1 MKWGDVNVKSPH
13 SNIPLTLTRALQR
26 MHTPT
31 PPTPFQSNLCPW
43 FWCSIV
49 MSSACKRGEALIPE
63 IPNFEESG
71 FLMTTSFWDYFVVGK
86 AQATTIVNHV
96 LSCEPYK
103 KVR

>member
-1 MKWGDVNVKSPH
+1 MCPQQKFTFFSLH
-13 SNIPLTLTRALQR
+13 SGSGR
-26 MHTPT
+26 HK
-31 PPTPFQSNLCPW
+31 NLVEEATCAII
-43 FWCSIV
+43 FSHNQ
-49 MSSACKRGEALIPE
+49 SACSPYSNVVCMQKGEALIPK

-86 AQATTIVNHV
+86 AQTTTTTIVNHV